1 MPRVSG
7 QLCRLS
13 VSTALA
19 PATVRDGIRHKLAL
33 YPASYGCRRLT
44 TVTNCGINYLT
55 SRMVDRKRADPK
67 IAALQERRTLNPRPE
82 RVTDPLFEQAP
93 FFDARDLVQVKYEM
107 VRRVEVDHAAVA
119 PTVTAFGVSRPSFYE
134 AREAIA
140 REGLGGL
147 LPRKRGPRE
156 AHKLGPDVMAFIAKR
171 RTAAPALSR
180 TALVSLVKKRFGIVV
195 HPRSIER
202 ALRRREKKRP

>member
-1 MPRVSG
+1 M
-7 QLCRLS
+7 
-13 VSTALA
+13 A
-19 PATVRDGIRHKLAL
+19 
-33 YPASYGCRRLT
+33 
-44 TVTNCGINYLT
+44 
-55 SRMVDRKRADPK
+55 DRKRADPK

-119 PTVTAFGVSRPSFYE
+119 PTVTAFGVSRPSFYQV
-134 AREAIA
+134 REAIA